1 MAPGPFHERPAVRRF
16 GPFRVPWR
24 HVRQV
29 PGTRVVYPVVAAL
42 LRRLPDTNRGC
53 ERREIPRHGTRAW
66 PLTIRMCG
74 PKNLGSG

>member
-1 MAPGPFHERPAVRRF
+1 MAPGLFRERPAVRRF
-16 GPFRVPWR
+16 RPFRVPSPD
-24 HVRQV
+24 VRQV
-29 PGTRVVYPVVAAL
+29 SGTRVDDPMVAAL

-53 ERREIPRHGTRAW
+53 EWREIPRRGTRAW